1 MPTLRV
7 ENVNLPFYA
16 LFKSLRF
23 LTFAERAELAAFLID
38 TLEIE
43 HHSVDDAEVARRPA
57 ELAGGEVKGLSWE
70 QVKAASGRI

>member
-1 MPTLRV
+1 MPALRA

-43 HHSVDDAEVARRPA
+43 HHSVDDAEVARRRA
-57 ELAGGEVKGLSWE
+57 ELAGGSEEVSVSPTVGE
-70 QVKAASGRI
+70 